1 MSEQV
6 TIDLEDLREIIKLLH
21 ARYDDERF
29 VPRARYRELARKLEM
44 IFPRPGFVDAL
55 PFNRKR
61 IVIRLEII

>member
-6 TIDLEDLREIIKLLH
+6 TIDLEDLREIIKVLH

-29 VPRARYRELARKLEM
+29 VPRARYRALARKLEM
-44 IFPRPGFVDAL
+44 IIPRPGLVDAL